1 MSVPLS
7 IAMAAGRVAAASSR
21 TFRRGEGATVS
32 GRVILALRP
41 DALAQLSRG
50 RRIILVSGTNGKT
63 STAALLRELLET
75 VTEVGGNR
83 TGANLDTGM
92 VAALAKEPQH
102 KLVVLEVDEMYLPR
116 ALDELKPEGLLLLNL
131 SRDQLHRTSEVRMVA
146 AGWRA
151 AIDRHPEIDIVIDYE
166 DPFLAYITRNHPRT
180 TRVGFGK
187 RLHLDAASCPECGS
201 LLDWSGT
208 RYRCAKCELGLLPQ
222 SFAAIGAS
230 AIERNLELARIVAR
244 HYGVAADSVQPRD
257 RVVTVVSGQATL
269 QIRLV
274 KNPASWIEALSA
286 LPDRPVILVVNA
298 RGVDGLDTSWLWD
311 VDYSILRSHE
321 VFVTGERRLDAAY
334 RIHVD
339 GVRHRVCENLADATS
354 FLTGSV
360 TVLASYTAFIA
371 ITANSGQKVLK
382 DSKVTRR

>member
-1 MSVPLS
+1 MAVPLV
-7 IAMAAGRVAAASSR
+7 IATLAGRAAAASSR
-21 TFRRGEGATVS
+21 AFRRGEGATVS

-75 VTEVGGNR
+75 IGEVAGNR

-102 KLVVLEVDEMYLPR
+102 NLVVLEVDEMYLSR
-116 ALDELKPEGLLLLNL
+116 ALDELRPERLLLLNL

-151 AIDRHPEIDIVIDYE
+151 AIDRHPEVDVIIDYE
-166 DPFLAYITRNHPRT
+166 DPFLAYVTQNHLRT
-180 TRVGFGK
+180 ARVGFGK
-187 RLHLDAASCPECGS
+187 RVHLDAASCPECGA
-201 LLDWSGT
+201 LLDWSGV
-208 RYRCAKCELGLLPQ
+208 RYRCSKCEIGLLPQ
-222 SFAAIGAS
+222 SLAAKGTT
-230 AIERNLELARIVAR
+230 AIERNLELAREVAR
-244 HYGVAADSVQPRD
+244 HYGVNADSVQPKD
-257 RVVTVVSGQATL
+257 RVATVVSGKATL
-269 QIRLV
+269 HVRLV

-286 LPDRPVILVVNA
+286 LPDGPVILVVNA

-311 VDYSILRSHE
+311 VDYSTLQNHE
-321 VFVTGERRLDAAY
+321 VLVTGERRLDAAY

-371 ITANSGQKVLK
+371 ITANPGRKVFK
-382 DSKVTRR
+382 DSRGTP